1 MTRRVCP
8 QICSMADCLHVQ
20 IWFQNRR
27 QINRRKSRPLLP
39 HEIAAFGLG
48 GVAALSS
55 DPASVTVL
63 SDSQNMEVPELSSQ
77 QTTSQK
83 IPSSQEETDSCQD
96 EVEFLEPR
104 SAEECILSQKSETV
118 GVITDDNTVPLLPM
132 LKRQSSSGISNPD
145 NGTCSATQSV
155 SRSFSSTPGYLANR
169 WNPISS
175 SFSTPSSSQL
185 ASFATPPT

>member
-1 MTRRVCP
+1 
-8 QICSMADCLHVQ
+8 MADCLHIQ

-48 GVAALSS
+48 GMTALSS

-63 SDSQNMEVPELSSQ
+63 SDSQNMEIPGLSSQ
-77 QTTSQK
+77 QATSQK
-83 IPSSQEETDSCQD
+83 ISSSQEETDSCQD

-104 SAEECILSQKSETV
+104 SAEECILSERSETV
-118 GVITDDNTVPLLPM
+118 RVITDDNTVPLLPM
-132 LKRQSSSGISNPD
+132 LKRQSSSGISNLD
-145 NGTCSATQSV
+145 NGTCSAIRSV

-185 ASFATPPT
+185 ASFTTPPT